1 MNTSTDPGLA
11 WPAAPAEVP
20 VSLPQLRL
28 QVSLNEEHVF
38 LSIALSGERQLDLGE
53 RSHHYCLL
61 TLARQR
67 LRDAE
72 RGIDG
77 SGQGWLGRQQL
88 SAMLGI
94 DIGHLNIQ
102 IHRACKQ
109 IARAL
114 PPGVQVDAVV
124 ERRCGEL
131 RFGTLPF
138 RIVRGSS
145 FEGEFVPPRKPL

>member
-11 WPAAPAEVP
+11 WPAPPAQ
-20 VSLPQLRL
+20 LPARLQQLRL

-38 LSIALSGERQLDLGE
+38 LTITLSGERELDLGE

-67 LRDAE
+67 LSDAR
-72 RGIDG
+72 RGIDC

-88 SAMLGI
+88 SDMLGV
-94 DIGHLNIQ
+94 DIGNLNIQ
-102 IHRACKQ
+102 IHRACQQ

-114 PPGVQVDAVV
+114 PRGVELGELI
-124 ERRCGEL
+124 ERRRGEL

-138 RIVRGSS
+138 CIVRGSS
-145 FEGEFVPPRKPL
+145 FEGEFIPVRKPV